1 MLFEVEK
8 NHRKPRVEKS
18 NKEKLLLLSKYAAC
32 DSKKLRIIC
41 GRCYRIIKVGTSKK
55 KGPSLTFQ
63 TKLC

>member
-8 NHRKPRVEKS
+8 KHRKPRVEKS

-41 GRCYRIIKVGTSKK
+41 ARCYRIIKVGTSKK